1 MSYATFINNMQAEH
15 NVRIAYGANI
25 LFVDGDHDYDEM
37 CDIATQVLDGIG
49 EMRNIEDWTIII
61 NGEPTIS

>member
-1 MSYATFINNMQAEH
+1 MQLEH

-25 LFVDGDHDYDEM
+25 LFVDGDHDYDDM
-37 CDIATQVLDGIG
+37 CDIATQVLDGIN
-49 EMRNIEDWTIII
+49 EMRNIEDWSIII